1 MKTVSWEN
9 WIFCMLVSSA
19 LPAVAATVG
28 IDPDGMLVI
37 NGKRTFLLGLY
48 ENLKD
53 DDALNAVKNAGF
65 ILTHVQGKREELDRL
80 EKHGMYGWVNTGS
93 AIDFSKDRVA
103 RETQLK
109 NMVAEL
115 GDHPALLVWEVP
127 DEALWNVWYACM
139 MFADEEKK
147 VVLQR
152 IRETQNDAE
161 KVNLRELLDKAES
174 YRQEGDYKNYEET
187 RASLRAQ
194 CGLPPLPEEALLSTA
209 QDRAETLAAGM
220 LEGYSYLKKLDPHHP
235 VWMNHAPRNSIE
247 QLALFGKAADI
258 VGCDIYPVPSQRTG
272 HSDLADTSLSA
283 VGAYTLRMK
292 LSAPNKPVWMVLQG
306 FGWADLDPT
315 ADARKREEQRRPT
328 KDESRFMAFDAIV
341 RGARGILYWGTS
353 EIEKDSVLWNDLLDL
368 AKELAQWQPVL
379 SAPDSAL
386 PLNISIEPTW
396 GSVDRSVVILP
407 KEVDGRVWLLI
418 VNEWREPLRFTV
430 SGFQTYDKKAFVDVH
445 TGKEYQIE
453 DGKLRLSLR
462 GNGVQV
468 LQSR

>member
-1 MKTVSWEN
+1 MKSVFWKN
-9 WIFCMLVSSA
+9 YIFCAFVSSA
-19 LPAVAATVG
+19 LPVVATTVD
-28 IDPDGMLVI
+28 IAPDGMLVI

-48 ENLKD
+48 ENLQD
-53 DDALNAVKNAGF
+53 DDSLHAVKTAGF
-65 ILTHVQGKREELDRL
+65 MLTHVQGKREELDRL

-93 AIDFSKDRVA
+93 AIDLSKDRAA
-103 RETQLK
+103 REIQLK

-139 MFADEEKK
+139 TFAEKEKK
-147 VVLQR
+147 AVLQR
-152 IRETQNDAE
+152 IRETQDESE
-161 KVNLRELLDKAES
+161 KANLRGLLDKADS
-174 YRQEGDYKNYEET
+174 YRQEGDYQNWEKT
-187 RASLRAQ
+187 RATLREQ
-194 CGLPPLPEEALLSTA
+194 CGLPPLSEEVLLSTA
-209 QDRAETLAAGM
+209 QDRSETLAAGM
-220 LEGYSYLKKLDPHHP
+220 LEGYHYLKKLDPNHP

-283 VGAYTLRMK
+283 VGAYTLRMR

-315 ADARKREEQRRPT
+315 ADVKKREEQRRPT
-328 KDESRFMAFDAIV
+328 KNESRFMAYDAIV

-353 EIEKDSVLWNDLLDL
+353 QIEKNSALWNDLLDL
-368 AKELAQWQPVL
+368 AKELAQLQPVL
-379 SAPDSAL
+379 SAPNSTL
-386 PLNISIEPTW
+386 PLNISIDPTW

-407 KEVDGRVWLLI
+407 KEVDGRVWLLV
-418 VNEWREPLRFTV
+418 VNEWREPLWFTV
-430 SGFQTYDKKAFVDVH
+430 SGFQTHDKKAFVDVQ

-453 DGKLRLSLR
+453 DGKIRLSLR
-462 GNGVQV
+462 GNGVKI
-468 LQSR
+468 LQSK